1 MAISDHEYVNFSE
14 DYEMNYILRKFNK
27 AQSAENRSKLRV
39 MGDECKAS
47 LGVSR
52 LTHAQ
57 FHPYVKR
64 NLHRLDD

>member
-27 AQSAENRSKLRV
+27 SQSLGNRSQLRK
-39 MGDECKAS
+39 MGDECKRS

-52 LTHAQ
+52 LKHSQ
-57 FHPYVKR
+57 FHPYVQK
-64 NLHRLDD
+64 NLSRLDS